1 MRNIDGVLAEN
12 PSLIDEIKNL
22 ITSEALLEVLR
33 SVADTP
39 APSGAA
45 SLSRGAVVQSWFE
58 SKHLEEA
65 GATLQRDAFDS
76 GCDVLAS
83 GAGGVGILAHLD
95 EVSYLLRE
103 PVGLGLSR
111 VAPYCYHL
119 AEEPAPARVI
129 RYSPDG
135 TWHVLCDAQISLE
148 DGDHLVSHP
157 VDVELRPADR
167 IVLASPLAYEES
179 TGRVT
184 GSLDN
189 AAGVAAALVA
199 SEAMLRCGIPF
210 VTYLTDEEE
219 GPSGA
224 ANQTISRGAA
234 RLLRRLEPA
243 PLTVAVDIHGLSG
256 ADLRRSQ
263 NFRRPWG
270 ASLAEYS
277 SGGKGS
283 VARPD
288 IYASLMQSLD
298 TSGIRVRANI
308 GGHVPRSD
316 DVVAMLHSN
325 RVVILGYPG
334 ENRHFDR
341 GLPTANLQ
349 DLVDLARALVVVGA
363 LVAPTAAPVGS
374 SAIGGLGLQ
383 ADRL

>member
-1 MRNIDGVLAEN
+1 MRSLAAVLAER
-12 PSLIDEIKNL
+12 PSLIDEINSRV
-22 ITSEALLEVLR
+22 TPEALLTVLR
-33 SVADTP
+33 SIADTP
-39 APSGAA
+39 APSGAS
-45 SLSRGAVVQSWFE
+45 SLTRGEVVQSWFE
-58 SKHLEEA
+58 STRLEAA

-76 GCDVLAS
+76 GCDILTS
-83 GAGGVGILAHLD
+83 ETGGISILAHLD

-103 PVGLGLSR
+103 PVEPGLWR

-119 AEEPAPARVI
+119 AEKPAPARIV
-129 RYSPDG
+129 RFAPDG
-135 TWHVLCDAQISLE
+135 TWRLLCDAQISLK
-148 DGDHLVSHP
+148 DGHHLVAFP
-157 VDVELRPADR
+157 VDVELKPGDR
-167 IVLASPLAYEES
+167 VVLASPLAHDEN

-189 AAGVAAALVA
+189 AAGVAAALLA
-199 SEAMLRCGIPF
+199 SEAMLGCGIPF
-210 VTYLTDEEE
+210 STYLTDEEE

-224 ANQTISRGAA
+224 ASQTISRGAA
-234 RLLRRLEPA
+234 RLLRRRAPA
-243 PLTVAVDIHGLSG
+243 ALTVAVDIHGLG
-256 ADLRRSQ
+256 KADLERNQ
-263 NFRRPWG
+263 NYRLPWG

-288 IYASLMQSLD
+288 IYASLMQALEPLASR
-298 TSGIRVRANI
+298 GVRVRANI

-341 GLPTANLQ
+341 GLPAVNLQ

-363 LVAPTAAPVGS
+363 LVAPAPGPGS
-374 SAIGGLGLQ
+374 A
-383 ADRL
+383 

>member
-1 MRNIDGVLAEN
+1 MRSVDAVLVDR
-12 PSLIDEIKNL
+12 PWLIDEINNQV
-22 ITSEALLEVLR
+22 TADALLKLLR
-33 SVADTP
+33 CIADTP
-39 APSGAA
+39 APSGAS
-45 SLSRGAVVQSWFE
+45 SLSRGAAVRSWFE
-58 SKHLEEA
+58 AAHLEEA

-76 GCDVLAS
+76 GCDVLTS
-83 GAGGVGILAHLD
+83 GAGGIGILAHLD

-103 PVGLGLSR
+103 PVKAGVWR

-119 AEEPAPARVI
+119 AAEPVPARVV
-129 RYSPDG
+129 RYEPDG
-135 TWHVLCDAQISLE
+135 TWQVLCDAQISLD
-148 DGDHLVSHP
+148 DGQHLVSHP
-157 VDVELRPADR
+157 ADLELRPGDR
-167 IVLASPLAYEES
+167 VVLASPLAHDES

-189 AAGVAAALVA
+189 AAGVAAALIA
-199 SEAMLRCGIPF
+199 SMTMLRCRIPF
-210 VTYLTDEEE
+210 STYLTDEEE

-224 ANQTISRGAA
+224 ASQTISRGAA
-234 RLLRRLEPA
+234 RLLRRVEPA
-243 PLTVAVDIHGLSG
+243 PLTVAVDIHGLSSVE
-256 ADLRRSQ
+256 LERSH

-288 IYASLMQSLD
+288 IYASLTQSLEPLRQR
-298 TSGIRVRANI
+298 GIHVRANL

-325 RVVILGYPG
+325 RVLILGYPG

-341 GLPTANLQ
+341 GLPAVNLQ

-363 LVAPTAAPVGS
+363 MAAP
-374 SAIGGLGLQ
+374 A
-383 ADRL
+383 AFWDRA